1 MPDAIARIEPA
12 GPQGMVS
19 LRADLS
25 APEVAAAVQAVAGC
39 DMPAPRRIV
48 TAGDGARD
56 RAVAWMSPDEIL
68 ILLPHAEAPG
78 AVARL
83 AEALAGHHH
92 LATEVSDARAMFR
105 IRGEGADDVVAKLCP
120 VDIDRLPEGEMRRTR
135 AAQVAAALWRS
146 GPGEISLVAFRSVEG
161 YVERLLQMAAEGGRL

>member
-1 MPDAIARIEPA
+1 MPDAIAVIEAA

-25 APEVAAAVQAVAGC
+25 APGVAAAVQAVAGC
-39 DMPAPRRIV
+39 ARPGARRIV
-48 TAGDGARD
+48 TAGD
-56 RAVAWMSPDEIL
+56 RAVAWMSPDELL

-83 AEALAGHHH
+83 AEALAGTHH
-92 LATEVSDARAMFR
+92 LATEVSDARALFR
-105 IRGEGADDVVAKLCP
+105 IRGDGADDVVAKLCP
-120 VDIDRLPEGEMRRTR
+120 VDIARLPEGEIRRTR

-146 GPGEISLVAFRSVEG
+146 GAGEISLVAFRSVEG
-161 YVERLLQMAAEGGRL
+161 YVERLLQVAAEGGRL

>member
-39 DMPAPRRIV
+39 DIPAPRRIV
-48 TAGDGARD
+48 TAGGN
-56 RAVAWMSPDEIL
+56 AVAWMSPDELL

-78 AVARL
+78 TVARL
-83 AEALAGHHH
+83 GEALAGVHH
-92 LATEVSDARAMFR
+92 LAVEVSDARALFR

-120 VDIDRLPEGEMRRTR
+120 VDIDRLPEGELRRTR

-161 YVERLLQMAAEGGRL
+161 YVERLLQVAAEGGRL

>member
-25 APEVAAAVQAVAGC
+25 APEVAAAVKALTGC
-39 DMPAPRRIV
+39 DLPGPRRIV
-48 TAGDGARD
+48 TAGEK
-56 RAVAWMSPDEIL
+56 AVAWMSPDELL

-83 AEALAGHHH
+83 AEALAGVHH

-120 VDIDRLPEGEMRRTR
+120 VDIERLPEGEMRRTR

-161 YVERLLQMAAEGGRL
+161 YVARLLQVAAEGGRL